1 MATKTRTEGGK
12 VGAAATG
19 RAVGAGK
26 ATSAG
31 TAGEMVTAPGE
42 AATADG
48 LAPETGKPPGKPPA
62 MPTEHHRSS
71 GGLVVDGA
79 RILLISTQK
88 GRRWQLP
95 KGHIEPGET
104 PEQAAVREVREETG
118 VTGRVVAPLPSVEY
132 WYVEKGRNRVHKKV
146 DYFLLEYVGGDA
158 ADFDAGEVSGA
169 DWFSWDE
176 GLARMSFEN
185 ERRVARQARE
195 VAAALS
201 PAAALER

>member
-1 MATKTRTEGGK
+1 MAKKTRTEGGP
-12 VGAAATG
+12 VDAAALAGEASAPDG
-19 RAVGAGK
+19 RAPK
-26 ATSAG
+26 
-31 TAGEMVTAPGE
+31 
-42 AATADG
+42 
-48 LAPETGKPPGKPPA
+48 TGKPPGKPPA

-95 KGHIEPGET
+95 KGHIETGET

-169 DWFSWDE
+169 EWFSWDE
-176 GLARMSFEN
+176 GLSRMSFEN

-195 VAAALS
+195 AAAALS